1 MYDIELDFEYFRSDA
16 QLNFDLGFKNEVD
29 VRKSVER
36 VKDADVV
43 VFVGGVSP
51 NLEGEEMGVEL
62 PGFRGGDRTDIE
74 LPAVQRE
81 LIAALHRA
89 GKKVVLVNCS
99 GSPSVWSRKPGGVEL
114 SCRHGIPVR
123 RAVRL

>member
-1 MYDIELDFEYFRSDA
+1 MDFEYFRSDA
-16 QLNFDLGFKNEVD
+16 LLNFDLGFKNEVD

-36 VKDADVV
+36 VKDADIV

-89 GKKVVLVNCS
+89 GKRWC
-99 GSPSVWSRKPGGVEL
+99 W
-114 SCRHGIPVR
+114 
-123 RAVRL
+123 